1 MATSTDAFGAIAS
14 QFVTTSDGVSLHYKD
29 IGTGPTLFFI
39 PGLCQVIDTYHH
51 QATSLC
57 KNYRCILLEMRGHGK
72 SQKVDFGYS
81 IQRLAKDVHDV
92 VNALNLTDVC
102 ILGHSMGCHILWCY
116 LDLFGPFRVGR
127 VVLVDM
133 SPFLLVNPNWPK
145 DSEEFITSGA
155 FYDFKVLFDL
165 ITAISEPNGIE
176 ATQSWI
182 SGLCSATTTV
192 EEKKHILH
200 HTALTHPQAVGSLL
214 FNCCTQD
221 WRHVIP
227 RFRIPTLLV
236 GAIDSPLVM
245 KNLEWMHKQ
254 IPESELVVFEKGEG
268 GHWMFYEEVGYK
280 KFNSVVGE
288 FLERKSK

>member
-1 MATSTDAFGAIAS
+1 
-14 QFVTTSDGVSLHYKD
+14 
-29 IGTGPTLFFI
+29 
-39 PGLCQVIDTYHH
+39 
-51 QATSLC
+51 
-57 KNYRCILLEMRGHGK
+57 MRGHGK

-133 SPFLLVNPNWPK
+133 SPFLMVNPNWPK

-155 FYDFKVLFDL
+155 FYDFKALFDL
-165 ITAISEPNGIE
+165 MTAFSEPNGTE
-176 ATQSWI
+176 AVQSWI
-182 SGLCSATTTV
+182 SGLCSVTTTV
-192 EEKKHILH
+192 EEKKHILD
-200 HTALTHPQAVGSLL
+200 HTALTPPQAVGSLL

-227 RFRIPTLLV
+227 RIQVPTLLI
-236 GAIDSPLVM
+236 GAKDSPLVI